1 MSTLKQTSV
10 KCGLDGVSPLYSL
23 ATPSVDFVASV
34 KASLKVKVIS
44 ETEAKDELVFD
55 LIGVDAPIA
64 NALRRILLAEVPS
77 VAIETVWLYNNTSL
91 IQDEVLALR
100 LGLVPLNVDPRL
112 LEFKGEF
119 FYHVKIACCYYN
131 NNNIFIVLPLTADLH

>member
-44 ETEAKDELVFD
+44 ETEAKDELIFD

-119 FYHVKIACCYYN
+119 FYHVKIACCYN
-131 NNNIFIVLPLTADLH
+131 NNNNTFIVLPLTADLH

>member
-119 FYHVKIACCYYN
+119 LPCKDC
-131 NNNIFIVLPLTADLH
+131 VLLL

>member
-1 MSTLKQTSV
+1 MSLKQTSL
-10 KCGLDGVSPLYSL
+10 KCGPDGVSPLYSL
-23 ATPSVDFVASV
+23 STPSFDFVSSV
-34 KASLKVKVIS
+34 KASLKVKIIS
-44 ETEAKDELVFD
+44 ETDSKDELVFD

-77 VAIETVWLYNNTSL
+77 VAIETVWLYNNTSM

-112 LEFKGEF
+112 LDFKGELLF
-119 FYHVKIACCYYN
+119 LLFLFSCYL
-131 NNNIFIVLPLTADLH
+131 ISIDEGLRVASH